1 MAGNDGKY
9 DIAFD
14 PLWNGE
20 YEQEA
25 EPFGKDEI
33 AFYQCDH
40 LGTPQELADDEGKV
54 A

>member
-20 YEQEA
+20 CEQEA

-33 AFYQCDH
+33 AF
-40 LGTPQELADDEGKV
+40 
-54 A
+54 